1 MPMKVLVAEDDQD
14 QLLVRS
20 MLLRE
25 NGFEPIEANDIS
37 SAVQF
42 AAAHRPECALI
53 DLRFPTEELGLKLIR
68 ELKALDS
75 ALHVF
80 VLTGGDPMRLSR
92 RAERSLIDDVVVKG
106 SSTPDLIRKLKA
118 LAAQSRG

>member
-1 MPMKVLVAEDDQD
+1 MKILIAEDDQD

-20 MLLRE
+20 MLLRQS
-25 NGFEPIEANDIS
+25 GFEPIEANDIS
-37 SAVQF
+37 SAVHS
-42 AAAHRPECALI
+42 AEVHRPECAVI

-80 VLTGGDPMRLSR
+80 VLTGGDPTGLARH
-92 RAERSLIDDVVVKG
+92 AERDLVEEIVVKG

-118 LAAQSRG
+118 VAARSCG